1 MQSLITSDLRVS
13 LVWRSVCFKTKSE
26 MENWD
31 PKIYKINGT
40 EILLELENDLRRKGR
55 IGQNE
60 PRPQN
65 VDFAVLLIDEYVKYP
80 IDNWQNAWVPLNYC
94 TLPELFRNRPLCY
107 DVLTDIFGLFC

>member
-1 MQSLITSDLRVS
+1 MQSLNTSDLRVS

-31 PKIYKINGT
+31 PKKSEINGT
-40 EILLELENDLRRKGR
+40 EILLELENDLRLKGR

-80 IDNWQNAWVPLNYC
+80 FDNWKNAWIPLNYC
-94 TLPELFRNRPLCY
+94 TLPELFRNRPFLY
-107 DVLTDIFGLFC
+107 GILTKFLEIFC